1 LQKSDLET
9 GAEHGWG
16 HHGWGH
22 YMPCGAGVWMW
33 KHLTEEQPKKLDLRR
48 MDIKIEHVE
57 SHIRIMQEELE
68 ILKSAR
74 DMLRS
79 GR

>member
-1 LQKSDLET
+1 
-9 GAEHGWG
+9 
-16 HHGWGH
+16 
-22 YMPCGAGVWMW
+22 MW